1 MRCLIIDDAG
11 TITME
16 DSVHV
21 VMILK
26 DPAVIPAMAVYPRGA
41 NTGVWHSKH
50 NEVLAERERQAMA
63 KDGER

>member
-1 MRCLIIDDAG
+1 MKVLIVDDDG
-11 TITME
+11 NMHTE